1 MRDGEARQGGVP
13 PLNPPANIFW
23 RARAPRSHVI
33 SKLAWGGCFLQA
45 DGAWKVHRLRGVK
58 IGKVKKWFYR
68 KTLIP
73 GIPLPSDSPPLLI
86 LILMIMRRGLGRRV
100 ACRSQDRR

>member
-1 MRDGEARQGGVP
+1 MSFFCDSGPKAKKSYGG
-13 PLNPPANIFW
+13 
-23 RARAPRSHVI
+23 H
-33 SKLAWGGCFLQA
+33 
-45 DGAWKVHRLRGVK
+45 GALEVHRLRHVK
-58 IGKVKKWFYR
+58 VGKVKNWFYR

-100 ACRSQDRR
+100 ACRSDDRR

>member
-1 MRDGEARQGGVP
+1 MGVMDPTRSVVIGGT
-13 PLNPPANIFW
+13 
-23 RARAPRSHVI
+23 
-33 SKLAWGGCFLQA
+33 
-45 DGAWKVHRLRGVK
+45 KV
-58 IGKVKKWFYR
+58 GKVQNWFYR

-100 ACRSQDRR
+100 ACRSQDRP